1 MTMTTQNDVFARG
14 DAIRKARVVLITM
27 GGALKDA
34 AMKMARAM
42 VSHDWGIRPILMA
55 AAPAVRRHQT
65 RKSAC
70 GSVARDRRA
79 AAKRRNQVRSKGR
92 AR

>member
-1 MTMTTQNDVFARG
+1 
-14 DAIRKARVVLITM
+14 
-27 GGALKDA
+27 
-34 AMKMARAM
+34 MARMAGLM
-42 VSHDWGIRPILMA
+42 LAALGGLAWSSPWPSSGISPWRMSYPE
-55 AAPAVRRHQT
+55 RYS
-65 RKSAC
+65 RKPAC